1 MPTKVA
7 TGSVALTDR
16 EYQALI
22 AAFKHNKNAIEI
34 DYNGYAAALG
44 LGGAASGRT
53 IWSNLKKKLGIT
65 AGEVPSC
72 SYARFVRILFG

>member
-1 MPTKVA
+1 MPPKVA

-65 AGEVPSC
+65 AGENPSC
-72 SYARFVRILFG
+72 LYARFSRILFG